1 MGDHLLVVKG
11 NGVVK
16 DFPGNYTQYRE
27 WCSMKS
33 KDEASTA
40 KKTVVVKENRHSGQR
55 RRMTYMEKKEY
66 AKLEEDIAA
75 LEAERKQL
83 EEQLCSGKLTVEELT
98 EKSKRLPL
106 LKDELDAKEMRWL
119 ELSEIGQ

>member
-1 MGDHLLVVKG
+1 
-11 NGVVK
+11 
-16 DFPGNYTQYRE
+16 
-27 WCSMKS
+27 MKS